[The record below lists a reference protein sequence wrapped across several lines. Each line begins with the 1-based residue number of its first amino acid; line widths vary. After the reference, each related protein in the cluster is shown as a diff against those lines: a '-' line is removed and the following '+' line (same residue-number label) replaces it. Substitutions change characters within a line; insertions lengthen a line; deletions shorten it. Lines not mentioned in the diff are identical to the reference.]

1 MPKDSLEQFFDDL
14 LSEARTGAAMARRQA
29 CAAAFATTP
38 QNTDSVTTGDIAAH
52 LDTNPRSGG
61 DGIWI
66 TKMARDPDA
75 IHELESSQAYLDR
88 VAEEEQ
94 PVPVT
99 LLTLVIGS
107 APAARTL
114 VRLPEKRSRLVSLRR
129 KPFLLWGGAMSAML
143 LAGIIGYAAHD
154 LFSHG
159 VNPIASAG
167 PGFAPGKNPVVPL
180 QTAPS
185 QDPASPAAAP
195 TYTTANAPIPITH
208 HAVSA
213 DDYPP
218 VSIRMQEQG
227 TVKVKY
233 LVLKDGTVGD
243 CQVELSSS
251 FSRLDDAA
259 CVLAKSWLFKPA
271 TVMGGNPVEYWLD
284 ASIVFQLK

>member
-1 MPKDSLEQFFDDL
+1 MPNDSLEQFFDDL
-14 LSEARTGAAMARRQA
+14 LSESRTGAAIARRQA
-29 CAAAFATTP
+29 CAAALAATP
-38 QNTDSVTTGDIAAH
+38 QNTDSVTLGDIAAH
-52 LDTNPRSGG
+52 LDSNPGSGG
-61 DGIWI
+61 DGILI
-66 TKMARDPDA
+66 AKLARDPDA

-88 VAEEEQ
+88 VAGEEQ

-99 LLTLVIGS
+99 LLTLVVGS
-107 APAARTL
+107 APAAHTL
-114 VRLPEKRSRLVSLRR
+114 ARLPERRSRLHSLRR
-129 KPFLLWGGAMSAML
+129 KPFVLWGGAMSAML

-154 LFSHG
+154 LFGHG
-159 VNPIASAG
+159 VDLIASAG
-167 PGFAPGKNPVVPL
+167 PGFAPGKNPVVRL

-185 QDPASPAAAP
+185 QGSASPAAPP
-195 TYTTANAPIPITH
+195 TYTTANAPIPITQ

-243 CQVELSSS
+243 CQVEISSS

-259 CVLAKSWLFKPA
+259 CVLARSWLFKPA
-271 TVMGGNPVEYWLD
+271 TVMGGSPVEYWLD